1 LVDLLDILIQYS
13 PFCKG
18 IIQSLKAQGMAMT
31 NNENISMD
39 RTIAR
44 PGSVGNQG
52 FTLRVGMELVHD
64 NALYK
69 RILVSAAF

>member
-1 LVDLLDILIQYS
+1 
-13 PFCKG
+13 
-18 IIQSLKAQGMAMT
+18 MAMT

-44 PGSVGNQG
+44 PSSVGNQG